1 MARKEIHWQ
10 NNTFP
15 IAYDI
20 CNPAA
25 GHDMIV
31 LHGWGS
37 NKEIMQGA
45 FAKRLPQFRHI
56 YIDLPGFGKS
66 PNPTVLTTEAYAAIV
81 DTFLDTLGA
90 RKEVVVGHSFGGKV
104 ATLLQPDLLVLLSS
118 AGIPTEKAWD
128 VKLKI
133 RLFKL
138 FRHLGLGSLRR
149 YFASDDAKAMP
160 QNMYE
165 TFKNVVDEDF
175 SDIFAAYPGPAL
187 LFWGKEDTA
196 TPLSSGETIAG
207 LIEKSRFYPLEG
219 DHFFFTTHAGTIA
232 DTITKYHTN
241 ETDTNQTST
250 RESDATL

>member
-1 MARKEIHWQ
+1 MASKEIHWQ

-25 GHDMIV
+25 KHDLIV

-37 NKEIMQGA
+37 NKEIMQGV
-45 FAKRLPQFRHI
+45 FSGTLPHFRHI

-66 PNPTVLTTEAYAAIV
+66 PNSTVLTTKEYAGII
-81 DTFLDTLGA
+81 DTFLETLGA
-90 RKEVVVGHSFGGKV
+90 RKEIVMGHSFGGKV

-118 AGIPTEKAWD
+118 AGIPTEKTWD
-128 VKLKI
+128 VKVKI

-138 FRHLGLGSLRR
+138 FKHLGLGNLRR
-149 YFASDDAKAMP
+149 YFASDDAKTMP

-175 SDIFAAYPGPAL
+175 SDIFSGFPNHAL

-196 TPLSSGETIAG
+196 TPLQCGETIAG
-207 LIEKSRFYPLEG
+207 LMPQSQLFPLEG
-219 DHFFFTTHAGTIA
+219 NHFFFTHHADFITQ
-232 DTITKYHTN
+232 TITREYH
-241 ETDTNQTST
+241 
-250 RESDATL
+250 ATL